1 MHLYAVSYQLLLT
14 LIVLLIEAVTDD
26 AETRAE
32 LFLWVTVEEILLF
45 HWYCAWQCHHLG
57 DSLETGPV
65 IHLRLQVADLVDA
78 NITNR
83 IL

>member
-1 MHLYAVSYQLLLT
+1 MHLYAVFHQLLLT
-14 LIVLLIEAVTDD
+14 FVLLPIETVTDD
-26 AETRAE
+26 AKKRTE
-32 LFLWVTVEEILLF
+32 LFLWVTVEERLPF
-45 HWYCAWQCHHLG
+45 HWYCAWQCHHLR

-65 IHLRLQVADLVDA
+65 IHLRLQVTDLIDA